1 MLEVRSHRRPNLDEV
16 RLDVRALDVG
26 NELLVEA
33 IEEGLMLA
41 DLRVDVVLVEVGIGL
56 RPERS
61 GRALGIAL

>member
-41 DLRVDVVLVEVGIGL
+41 HLRVDVVLVEVGIGL
-56 RPERS
+56 RADVS
-61 GRALGIAL
+61 GRALGIAP